1 MKSDIRHCPECGTPL
16 TASVGRGR
24 PKRYCSVQCDKA
36 FDNRRMT
43 RGALMYDLVMMWR
56 WDRQAER
63 KHDIRKLMGRVASEY
78 FTEDQRWPTW
88 REIEDVLHDVT
99 HLRFTAKVQDMT
111 GRRRVK

>member
-1 MKSDIRHCPECGTPL
+1 MKTDIRQCRECGEPL
-16 TASVGRGR
+16 AVKSGPGR
-24 PKRYCSVQCDKA
+24 PRKYCSVACNKL

-56 WDRQAER
+56 WDRPAER

-88 REIEDVLHDVT
+88 RDIDDVLQDVT

-111 GRRRVK
+111 GRRKQK